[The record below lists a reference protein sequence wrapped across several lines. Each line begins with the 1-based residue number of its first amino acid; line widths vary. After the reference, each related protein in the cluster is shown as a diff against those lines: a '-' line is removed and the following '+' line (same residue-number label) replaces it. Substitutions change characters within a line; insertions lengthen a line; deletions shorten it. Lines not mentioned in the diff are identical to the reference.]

1 MKNFFVLVIGN
12 RHYVLSVKKRTN
24 PSSTCSFPVGN
35 LVNFGNMSFPDFYVG
50 ILKETHLIFGK
61 FNIQEDYTLINH
73 FLLLSKYYIYSNFF
87 CWVTTLFSLESGFF
101 AKLKRVHSIELHI
114 VGKRDKLTC
123 HLQKWKKLIS
133 VVAK

>member
-1 MKNFFVLVIGN
+1 MKSKLREIQYKVLNCIFSQMKNFFVLVIGN
-12 RHYVLSVKKRTN
+12 RHYVLFVKKRTN

-61 FNIQEDYTLINH
+61 FDIQEDYTLINH

-87 CWVTTLFSLESGFF
+87 LLGNYF
-101 AKLKRVHSIELHI
+101 I
-114 VGKRDKLTC
+114 
-123 HLQKWKKLIS
+123 
-133 VVAK
+133 